1 MNIRHPFSSR
11 FRRDTMF
18 LTMEGDYLAGWSF
31 SILLFLSFFSFC
43 CCYIAVFLLEILLE
57 RSPYRMPFSF
67 HSYERD
73 IFLLCHSLEKLRI
86 IIIIIIFFHFVC
98 SNKSFYLLI
107 VTCTNFSQIFLDP
120 NSSSCFWAC
129 FIPFVFLADVSCKF
143 SSTTVPTGD
152 SR

>member
-1 MNIRHPFSSR
+1 MPAICISHYEYSTPFLVAFSTRHDVSYGWKGIISQADPFR
-11 FRRDTMF
+11 
-18 LTMEGDYLAGWSF
+18 
-31 SILLFLSFFSFC
+31 SFFFSRSFLFV
-43 CCYIAVFLLEILLE
+43 AVTSLFFLLEILLE

-86 IIIIIIFFHFVC
+86 IIIIIFFFHFVR

-120 NSSSCFWAC
+120 NSSSCF
-129 FIPFVFLADVSCKF
+129 
-143 SSTTVPTGD
+143 
-152 SR
+152 